1 MRIVGLIRKKSAM
14 RGSEG
19 GVKYVCDD
27 CSCDITATVTTST
40 HLISVLSVLTIYVQ
54 VRIHCCHADCTD
66 FDLCVPCF
74 GSGSKGTKGH
84 HDPRTHPYSVVE
96 QHSIPI
102 YDPSWGADEE
112 IRLLEG
118 QEMYGLGAWP
128 EVTNH
133 VGGYWTREEIRDHY
147 INTYVNTPNFPLPTR
162 AALDDRELADQTP
175 REEFQA
181 KRKRRIEERKEAV
194 KTAELQTPKKLA
206 SSSVPACHEISG
218 YMPGRLEFD
227 VEYANDAEETVQFMQ
242 FDPGDGR
249 DPNTGELY
257 PEIELQLIVMNIY
270 NARLT
275 QRADRK
281 RVIFEQGL
289 LEYRKNAAIDK
300 KRTKEERELVNK
312 AKPFAR
318 MLNRQEFESFTH
330 NLEYE
335 HNLRQAIAQ
344 LQEWRGVRI
353 GDLKSGEKYEA
364 EKQTRAARP
373 SAQTSGLGQFDR
385 MPGVKPNKPPPVI
398 ETPSQTTAL
407 TGADMPD
414 TLKEAMDREEKNIVA
429 KAPPP
434 QQPTVPQTNG
444 RTPLANGNTN
454 LPAPASLTNGISEKP
469 KHHQQQQSRYI
480 VPPIIG
486 VQPLKLTTEN
496 TRDLH
501 LLGPEERDLCSTL
514 RILPKPYLS
523 IKEGILKEA
532 MKNGGNLKRKAA
544 REVARVS
551 MHFTSIHF
559 HFWES

>member
-1 MRIVGLIRKKSAM
+1 MLLRHHSDGKDPVPPSDADDPHVH
-14 RGSEG
+14 GS
-19 GVKYVCDD
+19 D
-27 CSCDITATVTTST
+27 
-40 HLISVLSVLTIYVQ
+40 Q

-102 YDPSWGADEE
+102 YDPEWGADEE
-112 IRLLEG
+112 IRVLEG

-128 EVTNH
+128 EVANH

-147 INTYVNTPNFPLPTR
+147 IDTYVNSPNFPLPGR
-162 AALDDRELADQTP
+162 AALDDRELADNTP
-175 REEFQA
+175 REEFQI
-181 KRKRRIEERKEAV
+181 KRKRRIEERKEAA

-206 SSSVPACHEISG
+206 TSSVPACHEVSG
-218 YMPGRLEFD
+218 FMPGRLEFD
-227 VEYANDAEETVQFMQ
+227 HEYANEAEESVQFMQ
-242 FDPGDGR
+242 FEPGDGR
-249 DPNTGELY
+249 DPQTGETY
-257 PEIELQLIVMNIY
+257 PEVELQLIVMNIY

-289 LEYRKNAAIDK
+289 LEYRKNMAIDK
-300 KRTKEERELVNK
+300 KRTKEERELFTK

-330 NLEYE
+330 SLEYE

-344 LQEWRGVRI
+344 LQDWRNVRI
-353 GDLKSGEKYEA
+353 GDLKSGEKYES

-373 SAQTSGLGQFDR
+373 AQTGLGQFDR
-385 MPGVKPNKPPPVI
+385 MPGVRPTKPAPIV

-407 TGADMPD
+407 TGAEPP
-414 TLKEAMDREEKNIVA
+414 KELVDAIDKEEKVIAA
-429 KAPPP
+429 KAP
-434 QQPTVPQTNG
+434 QQPPTAQTNG
-444 RTPLANGNTN
+444 RTPLMNGTTN
-454 LPAPASLTNGISEKP
+454 LPGPALTNGIDKSKS
-469 KHHQQQQSRYI
+469 QRYL
-480 VPPIIG
+480 VQPIAG

-496 TRDLH
+496 TKDLH
-501 LLGPEERDLCSTL
+501 LLGPDERELCSVL
-514 RILPKPYLS
+514 RILPKPYMA

-532 MKNGGNLKRKAA
+532 LKNGGNVKKKTAK
-544 REVARVS
+544 EIARVG
-551 MHFTSIHF
+551 TIT
-559 HFWES
+559 